1 MQQIENVFILFLCA
15 AVLAAP
21 WLIAI
26 INARYNGNNNY

>member
-1 MQQIENVFILFLCA
+1 MQQIKVIFNLFLCA